1 MKRYIDFQMFDEQSA
16 LQFPGIDADILKEL
30 EAEMPAPVAEEP
42 AAEQAEEQATEE
54 VKEPEAVPEGE
65 QGTETEE
72 TAPADADSDN
82 KQVAGDNQEAPV
94 PYARFKQEY
103 GKRKAIEAELA
114 ALKAKMQEQAPPVQM
129 AGPVA
134 APVQE
139 EVKAESKPDFLK
151 ALTAEAIRRAK
162 TRMGISDEDMATL
175 EYGDD
180 LEARTQFQLAVQQ
193 ESAALMEQARQI
205 AKEREAFER
214 GVAETTGQFT
224 EFVNE
229 FNAMPDAVERWDYIA
244 NERFLKLPEQHQA
257 VIKGAFERLQNK
269 RGTPQDYYVAK
280 SYFDM
285 ASAEFTASR
294 KPVAPVAPVPV
305 ATPVAAPSNTA
316 AKVKAAQALPKAA
329 SVGGTAAKPGMSV
342 EDIASILN
350 EPGAAALDKIPPDV
364 LKKIMSGQPIG

>member
-1 MKRYIDFQMFDEQSA
+1 MKRFIDFQLFDEQSA
-16 LQFPGIDADILKEL
+16 LQIPGIDADILKEL
-30 EAEMPAPVAEEP
+30 EAELPVAEEP
-42 AAEQAEEQATEE
+42 AVEEVEEQATEVE
-54 VKEPEAVPEGE
+54 ATEPEAVPEDE
-65 QGTETEE
+65 QGKETEE
-72 TAPADADSDN
+72 TTPADADSDN

-114 ALKAKMQEQAPPVQM
+114 ALKAKMQQQASPVQM
-129 AGPVA
+129 NNPVV

-139 EVKAESKPDFLK
+139 EVKVESKPDFLK
-151 ALTAEAIRRAK
+151 ALTTEAIRRAK
-162 TRMGISDEDMATL
+162 ARMGISDEDMATL

-229 FNAMPDAVERWDYIA
+229 FNAMPDAVERWDFIS
-244 NERFLKLPEQHQA
+244 NERFLKLPAQHQV
-257 VIKGAFERLQNK
+257 VIKAAYERLQNK
-269 RGTPQDYYVAK
+269 KGTPQDYYVAK

-285 ASAEFTASR
+285 ASAEFTAIR
-294 KPVAPVAPVPV
+294 KSAQPVVLAVPPVAVPN
-305 ATPVAAPSNTA
+305 NTA
-316 AKVKAAQALPKAA
+316 AKIKAAQALPKAA

-350 EPGAAALDKIPPDV
+350 EPGAAALDKIPPDI
-364 LKKIMSGQPIG
+364 LQKIMNGQPIG